1 MRCSCLMPH
10 MHARGKEMTDQ
21 LMFPDGR
28 KEIALRVPTYNID
41 WQIGYGIATP
51 VALPKGTTI
60 RVDATFENSP
70 ARRGNPDP
78 AADVYGGTQTW
89 EEMMNPWFGVVI
101 DRWVGPGT
109 AILTR
114 AAQGGG

>member
-1 MRCSCLMPH
+1 MRRSWLIPH
-10 MHARGKEMTDQ
+10 LHARGKEMTYQ

-28 KEIALRVPTYNID
+28 KEIALRVPNYDFD
-41 WQIGYGIATP
+41 WQIGYDVATP
-51 VALPKGTTI
+51 VALPKGTKI
-60 RVDATFENSP
+60 RVDATFDNSP

-101 DRWVGPGT
+101 DRRVDPGT

>member
-1 MRCSCLMPH
+1 MRRSWLMPH
-10 MHARGKEMTDQ
+10 MHSRGKEMTYQ
-21 LMFPDGR
+21 LMFSDGR
-28 KEIALRVPTYNID
+28 NEIALRVPNFNFD
-41 WQIGYGIATP
+41 WQIGCDVATP
-51 VALPKGTTI
+51 VALPKGTQI
-60 RVDATFENSP
+60 RVDATFDNSP

-101 DRWVGPGT
+101 DRRVDPGT